1 MWNFISCEITIQNK
15 DKKEFFL
22 LNTEIWDN
30 LSKTNLDYHKQE
42 QKQNTKGYSSGWK
55 KRIPQRN
62 QILHKERTGT
72 WNVKYVDKNK
82 RCLFPMLSYIP

>member
-1 MWNFISCEITIQNK
+1 M
-15 DKKEFFL
+15 
-22 LNTEIWDN
+22 NTEIWDD

-42 QKQNTKGYSSGWK
+42 QKQNKTLKG
-55 KRIPQRN
+55 
-62 QILHKERTGT
+62 ILQAERKEYHKEIKFYTKKGLA